1 MLRLAIPLLVA
12 NYIAFAAFVA
22 VRPSDA
28 AQLREKDAAWTPG
41 SFSISS
47 ADPYTYL
54 AARPLYNW
62 SEWHAGEHAAVKVL
76 EVANLPAL
84 MAAAA
89 VTPVAGTLTG
99 ASVYHGRSWVRAILF
114 VLFATLQWLAV
125 AKGVRRVSR
134 RPRTA

>member
-1 MLRLAIPLLVA
+1 MLRLAIPLLLA

-22 VRPSDA
+22 VRPSDT
-28 AQLREKDAAWTPG
+28 AQLRKKDAAWVPG
-41 SFSISS
+41 TFSLSS

-62 SEWHAGEHAAVKVL
+62 SEWHAGEHVAVKVL

-89 VTPVAGTLTG
+89 LTPVAGTLTG
-99 ASVYHGRSWVRAILF
+99 ASVYHGRSYVRAVLF

-125 AKGVRRVSR
+125 ARFVRRVSR
-134 RPRTA
+134 RPRAA

>member
-41 SFSISS
+41 SLSISS

-114 VLFATLQWLAV
+114 LLFATLQWLAV